1 MPKIFQEFKEFA
13 VKGNI
18 MDLAVAVI
26 IGGAFGKIVT
36 SLVNDIIMP
45 FFGFIMGGVKFTNL
59 KWVMKDAIIGND
71 GAVIKE
77 AISLNYGNFIQSTVD
92 FLVIAWSIFIM
103 IKILNKVR
111 RKQEK
116 EETVKENK
124 ESKEEIL
131 LTEIRDLLKKK

>member
-1 MPKIFQEFKEFA
+1 MPKIFQEFKDFA

-26 IGGAFGKIVT
+26 IGGAFGKIVS
-36 SLVNDIIMP
+36 SLVNDIVMP
-45 FFGFIMGGVKFTNL
+45 LFGFIMGGVKFTNL
-59 KWVMKDAIIGND
+59 KWVLKEALMNND
-71 GAVIKE
+71 GTVAKE

-116 EETVKENK
+116 TEEKTPG
-124 ESKEEIL
+124 KEELL
-131 LTEIRDLLKKK
+131 LTEIRDILKKK

>member
-13 VKGNI
+13 IKGN
-18 MDLAVAVI
+18 MLDLAVAVI
-26 IGGAFGKIVT
+26 IGGAFGKIIT

-45 FFGFIMGGVKFTNL
+45 CFGFVMGGVKFSSLN
-59 KWVMKDAIIGND
+59 
-71 GAVIKE
+71 VILKE
-77 AISLNYGNFIQSTVD
+77 AVLNGTGEKISEAITLNYGNFIQSTVD
-92 FLVIAWSIFIM
+92 FLIIASSIFLM

-116 EETVKENK
+116 TEEKAPG
-124 ESKEEIL
+124 KEELL

>member
-26 IGGAFGKIVT
+26 IGGAFGKIVS
-36 SLVNDIIMP
+36 SLVNDIVMP
-45 FFGFIMGGVKFTNL
+45 LFGFIMGGVKFTNL
-59 KWVMKDAIIGND
+59 KWVLKEALMNND
-71 GAVIKE
+71 GTVAKE

-116 EETVKENK
+116 TEEKTPG
-124 ESKEEIL
+124 KEELL
-131 LTEIRDLLKKK
+131 LTEIRDILKKK

>member
-26 IGGAFGKIVT
+26 IGGAFGKIVS
-36 SLVNDIIMP
+36 SLVNDIVMP

-59 KWVMKDAIIGND
+59 KWVLKEALMNND
-71 GAVIKE
+71 GTVAKE

-116 EETVKENK
+116 TEEKTPG
-124 ESKEEIL
+124 KEELL
-131 LTEIRDLLKKK
+131 LTEIRDILKKK